1 MQSNNTPYNEKVLK
15 IFTSIRCLNRD
26 QLPRYLEGRL
36 TDVEKHLVEQHLA
49 DCDLCFEALQ
59 ALENESSMDRYHGFT
74 NSVQQYIHQSVQP
87 VSHLQKVAQYAR
99 KEKKKESL
107 LAYFWLIAFVLL
119 GVGSILVLKG
129 HLRNQSAMAANAGNP
144 PPPADTAKTCTAAPL
159 AENKPSELNT
169 ATAPVKLAANTN
181 TVKPTPT
188 APHNNTTAK
197 PAAADT
203 AKTTKPVPPKVVPP
217 AAQKKDSVVKKAP
230 VPAPKAPDTLKK
242 EEDKKKEEEKP
253 VPIVNPAPA
262 PPKENPAAQDDEA
275 DQPEKVEKKTP
286 VVSPASNNDEF
297 LYKAAMVYQQQGDL
311 GEAITRYKRLSN
323 ISTGKYAELAR
334 YQLAICYRSKG
345 QAGKARRMFREVVRM
360 DGSMKDAAQKALDS
374 M

>member
-36 TDVEKHLVEQHLA
+36 TDVEKHLVEQHLT

-59 ALENESSMDRYHGFT
+59 ALENESSMDRYNGFT

-99 KEKKKESL
+99 KEQKKESL

-119 GVGSILVLKG
+119 GIGSIFVLKG
-129 HLRNQSAMAANAGNP
+129 HLRNQSAIASNPGNIAP
-144 PPPADTAKTCTAAPL
+144 VAETAKTTTASPL
-159 AENKPSELNT
+159 AENKPVDIST
-169 ATAPVKLAANTN
+169 SSAPVKLAANTSTAKTTLEAHHN
-181 TVKPTPT
+181 TTS
-188 APHNNTTAK
+188 TAK
-197 PAAADT
+197 PVATDT
-203 AKTTKPVPPKVVPP
+203 AKTKKAVPPKVVPP
-217 AAQKKDSVVKKAP
+217 VLPKKDSVVKKAP
-230 VPAPKAPDTLKK
+230 APAPKTPDTLKK
-242 EEDKKKEEEKP
+242 EEEKTIA
-253 VPIVNPAPA
+253 IVKPAPA
-262 PPKENPAAQDDEA
+262 PPKEKPAQQDDET
-275 DQPEKVEKKTP
+275 DQPEKVEKKTSA
-286 VVSPASNNDEF
+286 VSPASNNDEF

-311 GEAITRYKRLSN
+311 GEAITRYKRLSS